1 MSEYKSEN
9 YKNEDTVSVDSENGL
24 ERPAVSAVADTA
36 GAPWGNVTERQLR
49 AVKGRIHSV
58 QSLGTVDG
66 PGVRFVAF
74 AQGCPLRCL
83 YCHNPDTWDPSGG
96 EETTAGELFDRAVR
110 CREYFGK
117 RGGVTFSGG
126 EPLLQ
131 PRLVYAWFSLCKNAG
146 IHTALDTSGCIAGE
160 GTERVLDVTDLV
172 ILDYKFTDAEAYR
185 RNTRCEKEK
194 VDAFLRRLEERKK
207 SVWIRQVIVGGLTD
221 GEENIREL
229 FSLKDRYSCIEKIE
243 LLPFRKLC
251 LEKYRRMG
259 IPFPLENTPE
269 TSEERIRE
277 LKKLTE
283 KR

>member
-1 MSEYKSEN
+1 MSEDQTK
-9 YKNEDTVSVDSENGL
+9 KQKDGDTVSAAAGCAAA
-24 ERPAVSAVADTA
+24 RPAVSAASDTA
-36 GAPWGNVTERQLR
+36 GSEEALRRQT
-49 AVKGRIHSV
+49 GRIHSV

-83 YCHNPDTWDPSGG
+83 YCHNPDTWELSGG

-131 PRLVYAWFSLCKNAG
+131 PEFVRAWFTLCKGAG
-146 IHTALDTSGCIAGE
+146 LHTALDTSGCISGE

-194 VDAFLRRLEERKK
+194 VDAFLQRLQEREKA
-207 SVWIRQVIVGGLTD
+207 VWIRQVIVGGLTD
-221 GEENIREL
+221 GEENVRKLFALRER
-229 FSLKDRYSCIEKIE
+229 FSCIEKIE

-259 IPFPLENTPE
+259 IPFPLEHTPE
-269 TSEERIRE
+269 TSEECIRNLQKFAQNE
-277 LKKLTE
+277 
-283 KR
+283 

>member
-1 MSEYKSEN
+1 MSEYSAEN
-9 YKNEDTVSVDSENGL
+9 RKNMTTVSAVSES
-24 ERPAVSAVADTA
+24 EQEIPAVSAITDTA
-36 GAPWGNVTERQLR
+36 GGLRQNTLEEALR

-83 YCHNPDTWDPSGG
+83 YCHNPDTWDISGG

-131 PRLVYAWFSLCKNAG
+131 PEFVRAWFTLCKGAG
-146 IHTALDTSGCIAGE
+146 LHTALDTSGCISGE

-172 ILDYKFTDAEAYR
+172 ILDYKFTDADAYR

-207 SVWIRQVIVGGLTD
+207 TVWIRQVIVGGLTD
-221 GEENIREL
+221 GEENVKKL
-229 FSLKDRYSCIEKIE
+229 FSLRDRFSCIEKIE

-259 IPFPLENTPE
+259 IAFPLEDTPE

-277 LKKLTE
+277 LMKLVE
-283 KR
+283 KA

>member
-1 MSEYKSEN
+1 MSEYSE
-9 YKNEDTVSVDSENGL
+9 KNQKNSQTVSAATQSEQDT
-24 ERPAVSAVADTA
+24 PAVSVNADTA
-36 GAPWGNVTERQLR
+36 GGPRKNISGGELC

-96 EETTAGELFDRAVR
+96 EETTAGDLFDRAVR

>member
-1 MSEYKSEN
+1 MSEYESEN
-9 YKNEDTVSVDSENGL
+9 YKNEHTVSVDSENGQ
-24 ERPAVSAVADTA
+24 ERPAVSAAADTA
-36 GAPWGNVTERQLR
+36 GAPWENATERQLR
-49 AVKGRIHSV
+49 AEKGRIHSV

-83 YCHNPDTWDPSGG
+83 YCHNPDTWDATGG

-131 PRLVYAWFSLCKNAG
+131 PRLVYAWFALCKRAG

-194 VDAFLRRLEERKK
+194 VDVFLRRLEERKK

-283 KR
+283 KQ

>member
-1 MSEYKSEN
+1 MSEDQTK
-9 YKNEDTVSVDSENGL
+9 KQTDGDTVSAAAGCAAA
-24 ERPAVSAVADTA
+24 RPAVSAASDTA
-36 GAPWGNVTERQLR
+36 GSVEALRRQT
-49 AVKGRIHSV
+49 GRIHSV

-66 PGVRFVAF
+66 PGVRVVAF

-83 YCHNPDTWDPSGG
+83 YCHNPDTWEPSGG

-110 CREYFGK
+110 CREYFGR

-131 PRLVYAWFSLCKNAG
+131 PEFVRAWFTLCKGAG
-146 IHTALDTSGCIAGE
+146 LHTALDTSGCISGE

-194 VDAFLRRLEERKK
+194 VDAFLQRLQEREKA
-207 SVWIRQVIVGGLTD
+207 VWIRQVIVGGLTD
-221 GEENIREL
+221 GEENVRKLFALRER
-229 FSLKDRYSCIEKIE
+229 FSCIEKIE

-259 IPFPLENTPE
+259 IPFPLEHTPE
-269 TSEERIRE
+269 TSEECIRNLQKFAQNE
-277 LKKLTE
+277 
-283 KR
+283 